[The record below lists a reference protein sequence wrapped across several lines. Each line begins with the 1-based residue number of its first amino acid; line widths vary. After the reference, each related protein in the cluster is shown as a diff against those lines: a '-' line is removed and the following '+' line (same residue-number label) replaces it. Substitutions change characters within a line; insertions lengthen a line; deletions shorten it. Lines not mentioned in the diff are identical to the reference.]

1 MVRHFV
7 TITHVFEAPSGA
19 GIVAV
24 IDQQRNEITI
34 SFQFRRGEPWAD
46 LELRELAELG
56 KLFQLMAEHV
66 PEAQEVADLFTAAGK
81 VIG

>member
-7 TITHVFEAPSGA
+7 TITHIFEAPSGA
-19 GIVAV
+19 GIVV
-24 IDQQRNEITI
+24 CVDQQRNEIKI
-34 SFQFRRGEPWAD
+34 SFQFRRGEPWVD

-56 KLFQLMAEHV
+56 KLFELMVEHV

-81 VIG
+81 MIG